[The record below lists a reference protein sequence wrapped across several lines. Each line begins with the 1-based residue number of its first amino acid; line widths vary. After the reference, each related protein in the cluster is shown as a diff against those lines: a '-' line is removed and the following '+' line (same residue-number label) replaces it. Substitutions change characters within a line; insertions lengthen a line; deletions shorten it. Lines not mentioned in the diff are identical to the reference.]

1 MNGFAEFWGGR
12 DLWLEPMI
20 AGVLAGGI
28 LGYIGVFV
36 VLKRMVF
43 VSAALSE
50 ISGVGVAF
58 AFYVGAIMG
67 IDPHAHGALPI
78 LLEPTWFSLFFA
90 CIAAVLFSLRPGHR
104 KLASETI
111 VGLGYI
117 ISSALVLAI
126 LNSPRIA
133 QEAHAVGDILFGNA
147 VTVPRSQIYALAAAA
162 VVVIAVHALFFKELL
177 FVSYDPE
184 TAMVQGVGVFRYEL
198 ILNLATAVVISV
210 GTRAVGALPVFAFT
224 VIPAAAALMLTERM
238 RLTIVLAIGIGVVAA
253 AVGYYV
259 SWVASLP
266 TGATMV
272 VVASVFL
279 LPGVVKIARR
289 GAV

>member
-1 MNGFAEFWGGR
+1 
-12 DLWLEPMI
+12 
-20 AGVLAGGI
+20 
-28 LGYIGVFV
+28 
-36 VLKRMVF
+36 
-43 VSAALSE
+43 
-50 ISGVGVAF
+50 
-58 AFYVGAIMG
+58 
-67 IDPHAHGALPI
+67 
-78 LLEPTWFSLFFA
+78 
-90 CIAAVLFSLRPGHR
+90 
-104 KLASETI
+104 
-111 VGLGYI
+111 
-117 ISSALVLAI
+117 
-126 LNSPRIA
+126 
-133 QEAHAVGDILFGNA
+133 
-147 VTVPRSQIYALAAAA
+147 
-162 VVVIAVHALFFKELL
+162 
-177 FVSYDPE
+177 
-184 TAMVQGVGVFRYEL
+184 
-198 ILNLATAVVISV
+198 VVISV